1 VKFLGLAAGLLMGA
15 AAGAADLDIGFVG
28 GMTGAKANT
37 AIDQLDGFRLG
48 VRHLG
53 GRLGGIEFALSVL
66 DDQHSGDKAKQ
77 AEDDLWKN
85 GRLHILLLSSTA
97 DAATYAA
104 AQSQGHRTLVV
115 NLGAAPGP
123 LAGRE
128 CNPYFFSVVPRGELI
143 QELTGAYLQGQGYRR
158 LAIFE
163 PPGRSDSLAAF
174 RKGFKGEV
182 TEIVS
187 RPGTMDFSPD
197 LQKLSQARVDAA
209 YLLQSGGMAVEFLLQ
224 YQAAGYKDSLP
235 LFAPAGTF
243 DQTILAASAPAG
255 LDLFSVA
262 PWSDDLDSPANRRMI
277 ADFEAD
283 YGRPIS
289 MRAAAGYDAAML
301 LDAAVREVKGKIN
314 DTDAFRLAIKRVEFP
329 STRGSFRFDND
340 QFPLLSYW
348 VRQVATDQRG
358 RLINEQRGLLQANAR
373 DPLAAECPMSA
384 APPPPPPKK

>member
-1 VKFLGLAAGLLMGA
+1 VRLAGLVAALLIGA
-15 AAGAADLDIGFVG
+15 AAQAADLDIGFVG
-28 GMTGAKANT
+28 GMTGAKANL
-37 AIDQLDGFRLG
+37 AIDQLDGFRLA

-53 GRLGGIEFALSVL
+53 GRLGGIEFALSVI
-66 DDQHSGDKAKQ
+66 DDEHKDGKAKR
-77 AEDDLWKN
+77 AEDELWKS
-85 GRLHILLLSSTA
+85 GRLHILLLSSSA
-97 DAATYAA
+97 DAAAYAA
-104 AQSQGHRTLVV
+104 AQSQEHRTLVI
-115 NLGAAPGP
+115 NLGVAPGS
-123 LAGRE
+123 LAGRD

-143 QELTGAYLQGQGYRR
+143 QELTGAYLQGQGFRR

-163 PPGRSDSLAAF
+163 PPGRSDALTAF
-174 RKGFKGEV
+174 RKGFKGDV

-197 LQKLSQARVDAA
+197 LQKLSQSKVDAA

-301 LDAAVREVKGKIN
+301 LDAAIRDAKGKIN
-314 DTDAFRLAIKRVEFP
+314 DTDALRLSVKRVEFP
-329 STRGSFRFDND
+329 STRGGFRFDND

-348 VRQVATDQRG
+348 VRQVATDPRG

-373 DPLAAECPMSA
+373 DPLATECPMSP
-384 APPPPPPKK
+384 APPPVPVKK